1 MDLISVAADVDK
13 LQSDGYVLVQCPRTE
28 VVYVIEHYRRGHSD
42 ELYYFAK
49 QQPNSRYVVD
59 TDYPDNV
66 RERYYFS
73 TDRLKEMITDKS
85 FAIER

>member
-1 MDLISVAADVDK
+1 MAADVDAIRG
-13 LQSDGYVLVQCPRTE
+13 DTNILVQCPKTGL
-28 VVYVIEHYRRGHSD
+28 VYVMLNRRSMDGGN
-42 ELYYFAK
+42 LYYFAK
-49 QQPNSRYVVD
+49 QQPNSMYIVD

-73 TDRLKEMITDKS
+73 TDRFKEMITDKS